1 MNTQDRDL
9 LVNEWRKETDAA
21 GAVIQEAVKSA
32 QDSAYQLGFDRGF
45 SSYHKVIKALENASC
60 ALLDAG
66 NKSASE
72 EIDRVIDE
80 IL

>member
-1 MNTQDRDL
+1 MNATDQGILSSD
-9 LVNEWRKETDAA
+9 WRRETDAA
-21 GAVIQEAVKSA
+21 ESAIQEAVKSA

-45 SSYHKVIKALENASC
+45 ASYHKAIAALESASC

-66 NKSASE
+66 NKAASE